1 MLNLCMI
8 AAVGK
13 NFELGKNNQLLCH
26 LPADLKRFKS
36 ITSGYPVIMGDK
48 TWESLPIK
56 PLPNRRNIVITLNKN
71 ADYEHCEIVHTI
83 DDAVA
88 LVENE
93 EKAFIIGGAT
103 IYKLFINKID
113 TLYLT
118 RIDAA
123 FDDADV
129 FFPEIDFNQWKLI
142 AEEMSDK
149 DEKNLYGMTF
159 QIFTKTNKLLI
170 CTWLSQKSK
179 SFTTKFTKIFH
190 KVHKSLNY
198 NTLIL
203 CSSCF
208 LCVLCG

>member
-13 NFELGKNNQLLCH
+13 NLELGKNNQLLCH
-26 LPADLKRFKS
+26 LPADLKRFKA

-71 ADYEHCEIVHTI
+71 ADYSDCEIVHTL
-83 DDAVA
+83 DDAVK

-103 IYKLFINKID
+103 IYKLFIDRIN

-118 RIDAA
+118 HIDAN

-129 FFPEIDFNQWKLI
+129 FFPNVDFSKWKLI
-142 AEEMSDK
+142 EDEVYEK
-149 DEKNLYGMTF
+149 DEKNVFGMRF
-159 QIFTKTNKLLI
+159 RVYVEN
-170 CTWLSQKSK
+170 
-179 SFTTKFTKIFH
+179 
-190 KVHKSLNY
+190 
-198 NTLIL
+198 
-203 CSSCF
+203 
-208 LCVLCG
+208 GA

>member
-1 MLNLCMI
+1 MI

-36 ITSGYPVIMGDK
+36 ITYGYPVIMGDK

-56 PLPNRRNIVITLNKN
+56 PLPNRRNIVITLNNN
-71 ADYEHCEIVHTI
+71 ANYEFCEITHTI
-83 DDAVA
+83 DDAIA
-88 LVENE
+88 LVKND

-123 FDDADV
+123 FEEADV
-129 FFPEIDFNQWKLI
+129 FFPEINIRKWKLI
-142 AEEMSDK
+142 AEETYDK
-149 DEKNLYGMTF
+149 DEKNEYPMKF
-159 QIFTKTNKLLI
+159 QIY
-170 CTWLSQKSK
+170 SK
-179 SFTTKFTKIFH
+179 I
-190 KVHKSLNY
+190 
-198 NTLIL
+198 
-203 CSSCF
+203 
-208 LCVLCG
+208 